1 MDGVQNEGDSGRA
14 TASRRKNRQWVF
26 ILVVVVVVI
35 ADVAALSIKFLLT
48 NSNTA
53 PSGLPA
59 GITLTQFE
67 ARVEQQVRSRTSRGF
82 GVASAKSTRCFM
94 GTAWKPGQQFNC
106 FVYDSAESSSARST
120 EPSCLIGARSMCGTA
135 CGYLRQ
141 VLAQQRVQ
149 VRRHLD
155 RNVHGRSRQTHPE
168 PALSGA
174 LNDTKRPRCLPEAS
188 ARQVWARRTH
198 WPPATVHSASLDQGP
213 ALSATG

>member
-106 FVYDSAESSSARST
+106 FVYDSRGIELGEIDGTILPNRGKKYVWNSLWVSATSPST
-120 EPSCLIGARSMCGTA
+120 TTSTS
-135 CGYLRQ
+135 
-141 VLAQQRVQ
+141 
-149 VRRHLD
+149 
-155 RNVHGRSRQTHPE
+155 
-168 PALSGA
+168 
-174 LNDTKRPRCLPEAS
+174 
-188 ARQVWARRTH
+188 
-198 WPPATVHSASLDQGP
+198 PATSRP
-213 ALSATG
+213 